1 MSRKTAGRRKAP
13 AGGHAA
19 VLAATPDITGEEGV
33 APAALARQG
42 RVVAQKGARHLPFL
56 AAFLDWL
63 RTESGRLVLPVVAD
77 MATPSRGKLRI
88 QGIHPA
94 ICIPLDG
101 CHEINASAV
110 WEGEGWDGLLWLD
123 ADEKPGPGDV
133 GWINGGFRP
142 EFQVVHPTREAL
154 WRADVFEPLLTWINE
169 DLAHA
174 THLALWEMLSGAT
187 WARLVRDG
195 KVLGTGWTLEENGGT
210 PAYLLPVHGYQG
222 PVGGGAEMSI
232 AWLSTRSEH
241 WPLPP
246 HHGKP
251 LLGVAYLQFGVGA
264 GGVEWLARL
273 ARSSWFAGLEAQ
285 KEDLVVSGGVSSGRW
300 AMPGGSAARRT
311 ARATAET
318 FFMSESFPA
327 AWLAMVAVPCGTGLA
342 GQAATLGLVGALRA
356 RRDPDGRALSVVVT
370 VDAVRSAATDAFV
383 GSLLDKGA
391 FVVCPA
397 AREGVGVTSD
407 HLHHLPLRT
416 LTNPRRGQLVGVD
429 FADYRQ
435 VWQPGR
441 VADLHVVPFAC
452 GDAAT
457 ALKGVS
463 LPEEGSVRAL
473 TIGFDLDLDAP
484 DLSLVDVDRFATACC
499 ERLLAPDGDV
509 VFTTMDRL
517 DGITGSVDLLVI
529 HDSPEAGG

>member
-19 VLAATPDITGEEGV
+19 VLAATPGITGEEGA
-33 APAALARQG
+33 APAALAHQG
-42 RVVAQKGARHLPFL
+42 RVVAQKGARRPPFL

-63 RTESGRLVLPVVAD
+63 RTESGRLVLPVTVD
-77 MATPSRGKLRI
+77 MATSSRGKLRI
-88 QGIHPA
+88 QGVHPA
-94 ICIPLDG
+94 ICIPLDR
-101 CHEINASAV
+101 HREINASVV
-110 WEGEGWDGLLWLD
+110 WEGEGWDALLWLD
-123 ADEKPGPGDV
+123 AHEKRGPGGV

-195 KVLGTGWTLEENGGT
+195 KVLRTGWTLEENGGT
-210 PAYLLPVHGYQG
+210 PAHLLPVHGYQEY
-222 PVGGGAEMSI
+222 VGGGAEMSI

-246 HHGKP
+246 RHGKP

-264 GGVEWLARL
+264 GGVEWVARL

-285 KEDLVVSGGVSSGRW
+285 TEDLAVSGGVSGGRW
-300 AMPGGSAARRT
+300 AMPGGPAAKRT
-311 ARATAET
+311 ARATTET
-318 FFMSESFPA
+318 FFMSESLPA
-327 AWLAMVAVPCGTGLA
+327 AWLAMVAVPCGTGPA
-342 GQAATLGLVGALRA
+342 GQAAALGLVGALRA
-356 RRDPDGRALSVVVT
+356 RCDPDGRALGVVVT
-370 VDAVRSAATDAFV
+370 VDAVRSRATDAFV
-383 GSLLDKGA
+383 GSLRDKGA

-397 AREGVGVTSD
+397 AKLGTGAEGD

-416 LTNPRRGQLVGVD
+416 LTNPRQGQLIGVD

-435 VWQPGR
+435 VWRPGR
-441 VADLHVVPFAC
+441 VADLHVVSFAS
-452 GDAAT
+452 GDAGAF
-457 ALKGVS
+457 LHEVS
-463 LPEEGSVRAL
+463 LPSKGSVRAL
-473 TIGFDLDLDAP
+473 TFGFHLDPDAP
-484 DLSLVDVDRFATACC
+484 DQGLVEVDRFATACR
-499 ERLLAPDGDV
+499 ERLLTPDGEV

-517 DGITGSVDLLVI
+517 EGVTGSVDLLVI
-529 HDSPEAGG
+529 HERAKAGG